1 MQIIKRTL
9 ITAISLLTGCVH
21 LNDPRPKHY
30 KAPITTVANKV
41 CVIVQPEADEQI
53 VTIRINEVGSDNNT
67 LEKYGLAVSA
77 SAGRC
82 VTDFNYAF
90 AAGKAY
96 NFMVILESPEK
107 KKRGVQPSARIYG
120 ASFSLWRLN
129 GKLQTT
135 PLY

>member
-1 MQIIKRTL
+1 M
-9 ITAISLLTGCVH
+9 
-21 LNDPRPKHY
+21 
-30 KAPITTVANKV
+30 
-41 CVIVQPEADEQI
+41 IVQPEADEQI

-77 SAGRC
+77 SAERC

-107 KKRGVQPSARIYG
+107 KKRGVQPSARVYG